1 VSVAKWEPT
10 MEYIGSGEY
19 VPTMVRTN
27 LGEWVRADD
36 ANLAIEARDQCI
48 AALEAEV
55 ARLKA
60 INDTLRSD
68 RAWLAGLAEGAPI
81 DVEGGTR

>member
-1 VSVAKWEPT
+1 MSETELNEVYGRLQAAHER
-10 MEYIGSGEY
+10 IG
-19 VPTMVRTN
+19 
-27 LGEWVRADD
+27 
-36 ANLAIEARDQCI
+36 
-48 AALEAEV
+48 ALEAEV
-55 ARLKA
+55 ARLRA